1 MTTETDMKAERSDGR
16 AEQERWYR
24 NGWVWLVIAI
34 PAATVAGCLVT
45 IYLALAHPEEIVR
58 DPAPAAYGEAP

>member
-1 MTTETDMKAERSDGR
+1 VTTETDVKAETIDGG

>member
-1 MTTETDMKAERSDGR
+1 MTTGKDVKAARGDGR
-16 AEQERWYR
+16 AEPERWYR